1 MPLRKSD
8 VPAIVTCFMTYY
20 YYYYY
25 PIHLTGR
32 KRCTACEQK
41 ALHCTGH
48 GIVSLAS
55 SKDCDSR
62 NARGMSSVSVL
73 AVNVRMTCE
82 HDLNLKFKWAGHYN
96 WMGHT
101 TQAVWY
107 SSRSSLNAIS
117 IRTRCV

>member
-25 PIHLTGR
+25 PIHLTRR
-32 KRCTACEQK
+32 KRCNACEQK
-41 ALHCTGH
+41 ALQCTGH

-62 NARGMSSVSVL
+62 NARGMSSERMIT
-73 AVNVRMTCE
+73 VN
-82 HDLNLKFKWAGHYN
+82 A
-96 WMGHT
+96 
-101 TQAVWY
+101 
-107 SSRSSLNAIS
+107 
-117 IRTRCV
+117 RTDCASMI